1 MYDCNACKR
10 EIVAPS
16 AVASYE
22 SKYYHPD
29 CLTCIKCHQ
38 SLSGKQFIKEKNG
51 TLICETCNAKIAPKC
66 FKCAQIFEPGESY
79 KKLSEKIF
87 YHNKCFVCC
96 GPCHLPIAAE
106 FYDLDNG
113 NFICVE
119 CYDKY
124 GMDYEKFDNSYTHD
138 EQPPNRPSAPETDPL
153 DDDLEDQFNNQMNL
167 QNNSR
172 YLSSKPYAESLPAI
186 QRETPRNNNQAPPVK
201 KSSDDNLCEKC
212 GEVLSG
218 TFTIYDEKKYHAKC
232 FTCCQCNQQFK
243 EKQFF
248 KLDGKPLCR
257 ECHNS
262 NQIASAS
269 KCKKCSKP
277 ILETVVTFK
286 GGECNFKI
294 LHNTFF
300 VLKF

>member
-10 EIVAPS
+10 PIVAPS

-38 SLSGKQFIKEKNG
+38 SLSGKQFLKEKNG
-51 TLICETCNAKIAPKC
+51 TLICEACNAKTAPKC
-66 FKCAQIFEPGESY
+66 FKCSQIFGPGESY
-79 KKLSEKIF
+79 KKLTDKIF

-96 GPCHLPIAAE
+96 GPCHGPIAAE
-106 FYDLDNG
+106 FYDLENG
-113 NFICVE
+113 KFICVE

-124 GMDYEKFDNSYTHD
+124 GNDYDKVPSTNTNDEPPSYS
-138 EQPPNRPSAPETDPL
+138 PPLPASDPL
-153 DDDLEDQFNNQMNL
+153 LDELEEQFNNRMNVHS
-167 QNNSR
+167 NNRSN
-172 YLSSKPYAESLPAI
+172 PYTESLPAV
-186 QRETPRNNNQAPPVK
+186 QRDTPRNNPPPQTK
-201 KSSDDNLCEKC
+201 KSSEDDNLCEKC
-212 GEVLSG
+212 GQVLSG

-232 FTCCQCNQQFK
+232 FTCCQCNQEFK

-248 KLDGKPLCR
+248 KLNGKPLCR
-257 ECHNS
+257 ECQTS

-269 KCKKCSKP
+269 KCKKCSRP

-286 GGECNFKI
+286 GGECNVK
-294 LHNTFF
+294 
-300 VLKF
+300 